1 MKILLSIKPEF
12 ALKIL
17 NGDKK
22 YEFRK
27 SAFANV
33 GATCVVIYATKP
45 LGKIIG
51 EFDVSEVFI
60 DAPEVIWER
69 TKSFAGIGKVKFDE
83 YYFGRETAVALA
95 VGEVRKYDVPLELG
109 ELGGKITPPQSF
121 MYLND
126 SIHQAQLELV

>member
-22 YEFRK
+22 FEFRK

-45 LGKIIG
+45 LGMIIG

-60 DAPEVIWER
+60 DAPENIWER
-69 TKSFAGIGKVKFDE
+69 TKKFAGIGKVKFDE
-83 YYFGRETAVALA
+83 YYLGRETAVALV

-109 ELGGKITPPQSF
+109 DLGEKITPPQSF
-121 MYLND
+121 RYLNE
-126 SIHQAQLELV
+126 SFQHAQLQLI